1 MNFVSLDFET
11 ANYSQ
16 TSICQIGLSVFEN
29 GKVVENK
36 SFYVKPEPYYFASS
50 NIAVHGIDYS
60 VVANM
65 PTFPQYWQHIKHY
78 FDNRIMIAHN
88 ATFDFNVL
96 YKSLSYF
103 GLDMPNIEFYCTLM
117 ISRRLLKGYPSYS
130 LHNLCSNFGI
140 SFTHHDAAQDAQAAG
155 LLMIK
160 ILQQTQFNSI
170 EELSK
175 YHSFKTGIINS
186 TTFSNF
192 STKK

>member
-1 MNFVSLDFET
+1 MNFVALDFET
-11 ANYSQ
+11 ANNSP

-36 SFYVKPEPYYFASS
+36 SFYVKPYPYYFASS

-65 PTFPQYWQHIKHY
+65 PTFPQYWQHIMHY

-88 ATFDFNVL
+88 ASFDFKVL
-96 YKSLSYF
+96 YKSLTYF
-103 GLDMPNIEFYCTLM
+103 GLEMPTIEFYCTLL
-117 ISRRLLKGYPSYS
+117 ISKRLLKGYPSYS

-140 SFTHHDAAQDAQAAG
+140 DFTHHDAAEDAQAAG
-155 LLMIK
+155 LLMLQ
-160 ILQQTQFNSI
+160 ILQKNQFYSI
-170 EELSK
+170 KELAQN
-175 YHSFKTGIINS
+175 YNFKKGIINP
-186 TTFSNF
+186 TTFLNF